1 LAVRD
6 TIALMDDTVRELL
19 AARDGHFLLE
29 SGHHGHLLLDLDAML
44 WRPAAVE
51 PLALALSDSLSA
63 YNVEAVVGPLV
74 GGALLAYRVAE
85 RLALPFAYAE
95 RVAYAPG
102 QLYSARYRLPQAFSA
117 LISGRRVAIVD
128 DVINAGSAVHSTAA
142 AVRASG
148 AEPVVIAALLR
159 LGETALR
166 QQSLAPVPLTTLASW
181 PNTLWE
187 PEECPLCAAGV
198 PLEQSILSCG

>member
-1 LAVRD
+1 GLVAFARTEGPSPCHAATPATSAIINLLRD
-6 TIALMDDTVRELL
+6 PPTPRT
-19 AARDGHFLLE
+19 
-29 SGHHGHLLLDLDAML
+29 
-44 WRPAAVE
+44 P
-51 PLALALSDSLSA
+51 
-63 YNVEAVVGPLV
+63 Y
-74 GGALLAYRVAE
+74 
-85 RLALPFAYAE
+85 LP
-95 RVAYAPG
+95 G
-102 QLYSARYRLPQAFSA
+102 SQAFSA

-128 DVINAGSAVHSTAA
+128 DVINAGSAVRSTAA

-187 PEECPLCAAGV
+187 PQECPLCTAGV